1 VFSQVRCA
9 GRVVVDVMRVM
20 QMQDALRLY
29 SLGEIAMATLGR
41 TFEVRPSL
49 CPPLSLARHLDS
61 SEEGSELVSFPSLSL
76 FP

>member
-1 VFSQVRCA
+1 
-9 GRVVVDVMRVM
+9 VVVDVMRVM

-49 CPPLSLARHLDS
+49 
-61 SEEGSELVSFPSLSL
+61 SL
-76 FP
+76 FY